1 MDVIDAAPFLTG
13 AKTSSMNHALRLG
26 SVLLVAMACIASEH
40 AISQIYPQKPI
51 RLVVPYT
58 AGGAGDIFA
67 RTMAQKMGE
76 AFGYQI
82 IVDNRPGANGI
93 IGMELVAKSPP
104 DGYTLVMG
112 NSAPIVLN
120 PSLYAKLPYDPIK
133 DFAPITQGTLYSYI
147 LIVHP
152 SVPAR
157 SVDELVAMARS
168 RAGQLQYGSSGAGGA
183 NHLAGEMFKRAA
195 KIDIVHVPFK
205 GSAPALADVLA
216 GHIPMMFDTIVTT
229 MPQLNAGKVRALAVT
244 GARRAPQVPDIPT
257 IAEKGYPGYEVTS
270 WQSLLA
276 PGGTPRAIIER
287 LYQESVKALKLPD
300 VIDRLATQGGNELVG
315 NTPDQF
321 AAVIKKEIA
330 IYARVIKDA
339 GIRLE

>member
-1 MDVIDAAPFLTG
+1 PMTMTNRFTRTTCTRLAAT
-13 AKTSSMNHALRLG
+13 AAAI
-26 SVLLVAMACIASEH
+26 LLPGLAS
-40 AISQIYPQKPI
+40 AQTFPVRPI
-51 RLVVPYT
+51 RFVVPYS

-67 RTMAQKMGE
+67 RTIGQKLGE
-76 AFGYQI
+76 ALGQQVL
-82 IVDNRPGANGI
+82 VDNRPGANGI
-93 IGMELVAKSPP
+93 IGMELVAKSAP
-104 DGYTLVMG
+104 DGYTIVMA
-112 NSAPIVLN
+112 NSAPMVLN

-133 DFAPITQGTLYSYI
+133 DYAPITQGTLYSYI

-157 SVDELVAMARS
+157 SLEELVALARS

-195 KIDIVHVPFK
+195 KIDITHVPFK

-216 GHIPMMFDTIVTT
+216 GHIPIMFDTIVTT
-229 MPQLNAGKVRALAVT
+229 MPQLKAGKVRALAVT

-257 IAEKGYPGYEVTS
+257 ISEKGYPGCEVTS

-276 PGGTPRAIIER
+276 PAGTPRAIVER

-315 NTPDQF
+315 NTPDEF

-330 IYARVIKDA
+330 SYARVIREA

>member
-1 MDVIDAAPFLTG
+1 
-13 AKTSSMNHALRLG
+13 MNQALRLG
-26 SVLLVAMACIASEH
+26 PALFVALACTEPERGVA
-40 AISQIYPQKPI
+40 QVYPQKPI

-67 RTMAQKMGE
+67 RTMAQKLAE
-76 AFGYQI
+76 AFGHQV

-93 IGMELVAKSPP
+93 IGMELVAKAPP
-104 DGYTLVMG
+104 DGYTIVMG
-112 NSAPIVLN
+112 NSAPMVLN
-120 PSLYAKLPYDPIK
+120 PSLYPRLPYDPIK

-157 SVDELVAMARS
+157 SVEELVALARS

-195 KIDIVHVPFK
+195 KIDVVHVPFK

-216 GHIPMMFDTIVTT
+216 GHIPIMFDTIVTT
-229 MPQLNAGKVRALAVT
+229 MPQLKAGKVRALAVT

-287 LYQESVKALKLPD
+287 LHQESVKALKLPD

-315 NTPDQF
+315 NTPEEF

-330 IYARVIKDA
+330 TYARVIKDA
-339 GIRLE
+339 AIRLE